1 MCETPAPS
9 RLIREAPRG
18 RGCTRLT
25 EAEWARWDARRELSG
40 RAEMGAWVRHVVADA
55 EGLAV
60 DLDGRRDGR
69 SGGRR
74 AGDLPLVPS
83 VNVDAYRQLAG
94 AAVNLNQVARA
105 VNAGAGGEQLRGR
118 LVEVLEALAEAMRAV
133 VGER

>member
-1 MCETPAPS
+1 MTRGDAS
-9 RLIREAPRG
+9 NPRT
-18 RGCTRLT
+18 RTVSTRLT

-55 EGLAV
+55 EGLAI
-60 DLDGRRDGR
+60 DPDGRRDGR
-69 SGGRR
+69 SGGRH

-94 AAVNLNQVARA
+94 AAVNLNQIARA
-105 VNAGAGGEQLRGR
+105 VNMGEGGGELEVR

>member
-1 MCETPAPS
+1 
-9 RLIREAPRG
+9 
-18 RGCTRLT
+18 
-25 EAEWARWDARRELSG
+25 
-40 RAEMGAWVRHVVADA
+40 MGAWVRHVVADA

-60 DLDGRRDGR
+60 DADGRRDGR

-94 AAVNLNQVARA
+94 CAVNLNQVARA
-105 VNAGAGGEQLRGR
+105 VNMGELGGEQLRGR
-118 LVEVLEALAEAMRAV
+118 LVEVLEALGEAMRAV